1 VLALFVLVLSLLVK
15 DQFAGTRKREAV
27 DLVAVQNLPF
37 SVSLQNIL
45 RCYGLW
51 WPRRI
56 LANVLGS
63 FLFF

>member
-1 VLALFVLVLSLLVK
+1 MLALFVLVLSLLVK
-15 DQFAGTRKREAV
+15 NQFAGTRKREAV
-27 DLVAVQNLPF
+27 DLVAMQNLPF

-45 RCYGLW
+45 RCYGVW

-56 LANVLGS
+56 RATVLGS